1 MKELNLN
8 QKLAIYRL
16 AKKDIINKEEYF
28 ICNALLR
35 NMINLGLEPRCRGL
49 KYIVCRY
56 FTELWEYKK
65 EHDLWDYIPYGWFGN
80 PDKEENQLKRIE
92 VLDEMILKLEQHER
106 I

>member
-65 EHDLWDYIPYGWFGN
+65 EHDLWDYISYGWDNIGDNRHNKLLIHSELNKGFLYV
-80 PDKEENQLKRIE
+80 DKN
-92 VLDEMILKLEQHER
+92 IL
-106 I
+106 